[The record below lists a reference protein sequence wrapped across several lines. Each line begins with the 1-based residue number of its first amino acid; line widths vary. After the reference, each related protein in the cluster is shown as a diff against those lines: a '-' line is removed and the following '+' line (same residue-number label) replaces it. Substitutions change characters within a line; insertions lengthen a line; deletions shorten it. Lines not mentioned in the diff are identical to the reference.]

1 MGDPDIHVAIFESLL
16 EQTKAVRDIK
26 IQVES
31 LKQMMFEHRPA
42 FVPTF
47 AEQVQKFSASPHVQ
61 QLDLLIERLQN
72 ALRTLKAG

>member
-1 MGDPDIHVAIFESLL
+1 MADPEFHAAIFESLL
-16 EQTKAVRDIK
+16 EQTKALRDVK

-42 FVPTF
+42 FIPTF
-47 AEQVQKFSASPHVQ
+47 EEQVSKIAASPNVQ
-61 QLDLLIERLQN
+61 QLDLLIERLQD